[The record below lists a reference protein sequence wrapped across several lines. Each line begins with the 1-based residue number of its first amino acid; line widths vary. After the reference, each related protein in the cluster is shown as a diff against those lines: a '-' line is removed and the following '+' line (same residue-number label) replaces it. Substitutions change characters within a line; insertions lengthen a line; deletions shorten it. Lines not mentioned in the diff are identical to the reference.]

1 MALFEEF
8 CKSVSE
14 QKPKPEFHFRISID
28 TSKIQAIQTLREYT
42 RKSNR
47 LIPRIVRFF
56 SKSKRAVHEFLL
68 DEYTYAANVAFCDAV
83 MDEANRKAREV

>member
-1 MALFEEF
+1 MTVFDEF
-8 CKSVSE
+8 CESVSE
-14 QKPKPEFHFRISID
+14 QKPELVFHFGISID
-28 TSKIQAIQTLREYT
+28 TSRIQAVQTLREYT

-83 MDEANRKAREV
+83 MDEADRKAREV